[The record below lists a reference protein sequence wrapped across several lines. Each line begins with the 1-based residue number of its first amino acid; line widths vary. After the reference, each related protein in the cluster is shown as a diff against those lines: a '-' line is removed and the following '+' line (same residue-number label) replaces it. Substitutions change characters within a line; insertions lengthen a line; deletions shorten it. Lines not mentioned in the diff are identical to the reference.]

1 MKYISFIVTCGGDA
15 GWRFSNGDEWCSSP
29 GQLLF
34 DADLW
39 TPEKIKEAVNDI
51 WFKYF
56 TGNTGFTLSETMDL
70 GYALV
75 IPFINENDGVFVN
88 DSFKGDEWGC
98 KLGFG
103 KAKKSKRIKPS
114 EKDVVVSWELDGKKR
129 CNYSEKYDKWRNER
143 RAKRY

>member
-1 MKYISFIVTCGGDA
+1 MKYISFIMTCGGDA
-15 GWRFSNGDEWCSSP
+15 GWRFSNGDEWCSIP

-39 TPEKIKEAVNDI
+39 TPEKIKDAVNEI

-56 TGNTGFTLSETMDL
+56 TGRTGFTLSETMDA
-70 GYALV
+70 GYALI
-75 IPFINENDGVFVN
+75 IPFINDNDGVFVN
-88 DSFKGDEWGC
+88 DAFKGDEWGC

-103 KAKKSKRIKPS
+103 KAEACKRITPS
-114 EKDVVVSWELDGKKR
+114 EKDIIVPWELNGRGR
-129 CNYSEKYDKWRNER
+129 CNYSEKYDKWCNER